1 MYLYFTFSA
10 CSCQYATRHFV
21 IANVVLKYSILT
33 STVYCSFAVIVIVIH
48 GGDLMPR
55 KGENI
60 YKRKDGRWE
69 GRYIKGRDG
78 KKAIYGYV
86 YSKSY
91 SEIKKKLILKRAEYA
106 LEEKE
111 PSASTMKDAL
121 FSELSEMWLRSIQ
134 SSVKESTWIKYRNI
148 LKCNVDPRLGNKN
161 MSEIDYSVASA
172 LCNDLMESGGKDQ
185 RGLAA
190 KTVADA
196 LSLTKAVI
204 KYASRMKYMTDC
216 TSLDVSVKVKNAPLW
231 VLSVQEQQI
240 LISELAK
247 DWGLTGLGIYI
258 CLFTGIRVGE
268 LCALTWDDISLKN
281 NMIHIHRTMQRLQTP
296 EGEKKT
302 AILITEPKS
311 QCSIRDIPIAG
322 TLREKLMQQTVK
334 EGYVLTGNKNK
345 YVEPRTM
352 QNHFKAIVERCGIR
366 DAHFH
371 TLRHTFATRCI
382 EVGFDVKSLSEILG
396 HANVSITL
404 NRYVHPSME
413 LKQKNMEKLSDL
425 FAVK

>member
-1 MYLYFTFSA
+1 MPYLF
-10 CSCQYATRHFV
+10 
-21 IANVVLKYSILT
+21 
-33 STVYCSFAVIVIVIH
+33 SFAVIVIVIH

-69 GRYIKGRDG
+69 GRYVKGRDG

-91 SEIKKKLILKRAEYA
+91 SEVKKQLILKRAEYA
-106 LEEKE
+106 LEGNK
-111 PSASTMKDAL
+111 PSASVMKDGK

-134 SSVKESTWIKYRNI
+134 ASAKESTWIKYRNI
-148 LKCNVDPRLGNKN
+148 LKCSIAPRLGNMN
-161 MSEIDYSVASA
+161 LNEIDYSVVPD
-172 LCNDLMESGGKDQ
+172 LCNKLMESGGKDKS
-185 RGLAA
+185 GLAA
-190 KTVADA
+190 KAVADA

-216 TSLDVSVKVKNAPLW
+216 TVLDVSVKIKNAPLR
-231 VLSVQEQQI
+231 VLSVQEQQV
-240 LISELAK
+240 LISELTEQP
-247 DWGLTGLGIYI
+247 DFTGLGIYI

-268 LCALTWDDISLKN
+268 LCALTWDDISLEN
-281 NMIHIHRTMQRLQTP
+281 NMIHIHRTMQRIQTP
-296 EGEKKT
+296 DGEKKT
-302 AILITEPKS
+302 AILIAEPKS

-322 TLREKLMQQTVK
+322 TLREKLIQHPAK

-345 YVEPRTM
+345 YIEPRTM
-352 QNHFKAIVERCGIR
+352 QNRVKAIMERCDIR

-382 EVGFDVKSLSEILG
+382 EVGFDVKAS
-396 HANVSITL
+396 
-404 NRYVHPSME
+404 
-413 LKQKNMEKLSDL
+413 
-425 FAVK
+425 VKSWDMPMSALH

>member
-1 MYLYFTFSA
+1 
-10 CSCQYATRHFV
+10 
-21 IANVVLKYSILT
+21 
-33 STVYCSFAVIVIVIH
+33 
-48 GGDLMPR
+48 MPR

-69 GRYIKGRDG
+69 GRYVKGRDG
-78 KKAIYGYV
+78 KKAIYGYI

-91 SEIKKKLILKRAEYA
+91 SEVKKHLILKRAEYT
-106 LEEKE
+106 LEENK
-111 PSASTMKDAL
+111 PSASTLKDAL

-134 SSVKESTWIKYRNI
+134 ASVKESTWIKYRNI
-148 LKCNVDPRLGNKN
+148 LKCSIVPRLGNTN
-161 MSEIDYSVASA
+161 LSEIDYSAVST

-185 RGLAA
+185 SRLAA

-204 KYASRMKYMTDC
+204 KYASRMKYMTDR
-216 TSLDVSVKVKNAPLW
+216 TALDVSVKVKNAPLR

-240 LISELAK
+240 LISDLTEEF
-247 DWGLTGLGIYI
+247 DLTGLGIYI

-268 LCALTWDDISLKN
+268 LCALTWNDISLEN
-281 NMIHIHRTMQRLQTP
+281 NMIHIHRTMQRIQTP
-296 EGEKKT
+296 DGETKT
-302 AILITEPKS
+302 AILIAEPKS

-322 TLREKLMQQTVK
+322 TLREKLIQQTVK
-334 EGYVLTGNKNK
+334 EGYVLTGNKNR

-352 QNHFKAIVERCGIR
+352 QNRFKAIVERCGIR

-413 LKQKNMEKLSDL
+413 LKQKNIDKLSEL

>member
-1 MYLYFTFSA
+1 
-10 CSCQYATRHFV
+10 
-21 IANVVLKYSILT
+21 
-33 STVYCSFAVIVIVIH
+33 
-48 GGDLMPR
+48 MPR

-69 GRYIKGRDG
+69 GRYVKGRDG

-91 SEIKKKLILKRAEYA
+91 SEVKKQLILKRAEYA
-106 LEEKE
+106 LEENK
-111 PSASTMKDAL
+111 PSASAMRDAL
-121 FSELSEMWLRSIQ
+121 FSEMSEMWLRSIQ
-134 SSVKESTWIKYRNI
+134 ASVKDSTWIKYRNI
-148 LKCNVDPRLGNKN
+148 LKCSIVPRLGNTN
-161 MSEIDYSVASA
+161 LSEIDYSVVSA

-185 RGLAA
+185 SGLAT

-204 KYASRMKYMTDC
+204 KYASRMKYMTDR
-216 TSLDVSVKVKNAPLW
+216 TALDVSVKVKNAPLR
-231 VLSVQEQQI
+231 VLSIKEQQI
-240 LISELAK
+240 LIAELTEEL
-247 DWGLTGLGIYI
+247 DFTGLGIYI

-268 LCALTWDDISLKN
+268 LCALTWDDISLEN
-281 NMIHIHRTMQRLQTP
+281 NMIHIHSTMQRIQTP
-296 EGEKKT
+296 DGKKKT
-302 AILITEPKS
+302 AILIAEPKS

-322 TLREKLMQQTVK
+322 TLREKLMQQSVK
-334 EGYVLTGNKNK
+334 EGYVLTGNKNR

-352 QNHFKAIVERCGIR
+352 QNRFKAIVEQCGIQN
-366 DAHFH
+366 AHFH

-413 LKQKNMEKLSDL
+413 LKQKNMDKLSEL

>member
-1 MYLYFTFSA
+1 
-10 CSCQYATRHFV
+10 
-21 IANVVLKYSILT
+21 
-33 STVYCSFAVIVIVIH
+33 
-48 GGDLMPR
+48 MPR

-69 GRYIKGRDG
+69 GRYVKGRNG

-91 SEIKKKLILKRAEYA
+91 SEVKKQLILKRAEYA
-106 LEEKE
+106 LEENK
-111 PSASTMKDAL
+111 PSATAMKDAL
-121 FSELSEMWLRSIQ
+121 FSEVSEMWLRSIQ
-134 SSVKESTWIKYRNI
+134 VLVKESTWIKYRNI
-148 LKCNVDPRLGNKN
+148 LKCSIVPRLGNTN
-161 MSEIDYSVASA
+161 LSEIDYLAVSA
-172 LCNDLMESGGKDQ
+172 LCNDLMEYGGKDQ
-185 RGLAA
+185 SGLAA

-204 KYASRMKYMTDC
+204 KYASRMKYITDR
-216 TSLDVSVKVKNAPLW
+216 TALDVSVKVKNAPLR
-231 VLSVQEQQI
+231 VLSIQEQKI
-240 LISELAK
+240 LIAELTDK
-247 DWGLTGLGIYI
+247 LDFTKLGIYI

-268 LCALTWDDISLKN
+268 LCALTWDDISLEN
-281 NMIHIHRTMQRLQTP
+281 NMIHIHRTMQRIQTP
-296 EGEKKT
+296 GSEKKT
-302 AILITEPKS
+302 AILIAEPKS

-322 TLREKLMQQTVK
+322 ALREKLMQQAVK

-352 QNHFKAIVERCGIR
+352 QNRFKAIAERCGLR
-366 DAHFH
+366 DVHFH

-413 LKQKNMEKLSDL
+413 LKQKNMDRLSEL

>member
-1 MYLYFTFSA
+1 
-10 CSCQYATRHFV
+10 
-21 IANVVLKYSILT
+21 
-33 STVYCSFAVIVIVIH
+33 
-48 GGDLMPR
+48 MPR

-69 GRYIKGRDG
+69 GRYVKGRNG

-91 SEIKKKLILKRAEYA
+91 SEVKKQLILKRAEYA
-106 LEEKE
+106 LEENK
-111 PSASTMKDAL
+111 PSASAMKDAL
-121 FSELSEMWLRSIQ
+121 FSDLSEMWLRSIQ
-134 SSVKESTWIKYRNI
+134 ASIKESTWIKYRNI
-148 LKCNVDPRLGNKN
+148 LKCSVVPRLGNTN
-161 MSEIDYSVASA
+161 SSEIDYSVVSA
-172 LCNDLMESGGKDQ
+172 FCNDLMESGGKDQ
-185 RGLAA
+185 SGLAA

-196 LSLTKAVI
+196 LSLIKAII
-204 KYASRMKYMTDC
+204 KYASRMKYMTDR
-216 TSLDVSVKVKNAPLW
+216 TALDVSVKVKNAPLR

-240 LISELAK
+240 LIAELTEK
-247 DWGLTGLGIYI
+247 LDFKELGIYI

-268 LCALTWDDISLKN
+268 LCALTWDDISLEN
-281 NMIHIHRTMQRLQTP
+281 NMIHIHRTMQRIQTP
-296 EGEKKT
+296 GSEKKT
-302 AILITEPKS
+302 AILIAEPKS
-311 QCSIRDIPIAG
+311 QYSIRDIPIAG
-322 TLREKLMQQTVK
+322 ALREKLMQQAVK

-352 QNHFKAIVERCGIR
+352 QNRLRAIAERCGLR
-366 DAHFH
+366 DVHFH

-413 LKQKNMEKLSDL
+413 LKQKNMDRLSEL

>member
-1 MYLYFTFSA
+1 
-10 CSCQYATRHFV
+10 
-21 IANVVLKYSILT
+21 
-33 STVYCSFAVIVIVIH
+33 
-48 GGDLMPR
+48 MPR

-60 YKRKDGRWE
+60 YKRKDCRWE
-69 GRYIKGRDG
+69 GRYVKGRDG

-91 SEIKKKLILKRAEYA
+91 SEVKKQLILKRAEYA
-106 LEEKE
+106 REENK
-111 PSASTMKDAL
+111 PSASVMKDGP
-121 FSELSEMWLRSIQ
+121 FSELSDMWLRSMQ
-134 SSVKESTWIKYRNI
+134 ASVKDSTWIKYRNI
-148 LKCNVDPRLGNKN
+148 LKCSVVPRLGNTRL
-161 MSEIDYSVASA
+161 SEIDYSVVSA
-172 LCNDLMESGGKDQ
+172 LCNDLMESGSKDQ
-185 RGLAA
+185 SGLAT

-204 KYASRMKYMTDC
+204 KYASCMKYMTDR
-216 TSLDVSVKVKNAPLW
+216 TALDVTVKIKTAPLR

-240 LISELAK
+240 LISELTEEL
-247 DWGLTGLGIYI
+247 DFTGLGIYI

-268 LCALTWDDISLKN
+268 LCALTWDDISLEN
-281 NMIHIHRTMQRLQTP
+281 NMIHIHKTMQRIQTP
-296 EGEKKT
+296 YGEKKT
-302 AILITEPKS
+302 AILIAEPKS

-322 TLREKLMQQTVK
+322 PLREKLIQQPVK

-345 YVEPRTM
+345 YIEPRTM
-352 QNHFKAIVERCGIR
+352 QNRFKVIVDRCGIR
-366 DAHFH
+366 NVHFH
-371 TLRHTFATRCI
+371 ILRHTFATRCV

-413 LKQKNMEKLSDL
+413 LKQKNMNKLSEL

>member
-1 MYLYFTFSA
+1 
-10 CSCQYATRHFV
+10 
-21 IANVVLKYSILT
+21 
-33 STVYCSFAVIVIVIH
+33 
-48 GGDLMPR
+48 MPR

-69 GRYIKGRDG
+69 GRYVKGRDG

-91 SEIKKKLILKRAEYA
+91 SEVKKKLILKRAEYA
-106 LEEKE
+106 LEENK
-111 PSASTMKDAL
+111 PSSSTMKDAL

-134 SSVKESTWIKYRNI
+134 SSVRESTWIKYRNI
-148 LKCNVDPRLGNKN
+148 LKCNIVPRLGNTN
-161 MSEIDYSVASA
+161 LSEIDYSVISA

-185 RGLAA
+185 SGLAT

-204 KYASRMKYMTDC
+204 KYASRMKYITDC
-216 TSLDVSVKVKNAPLW
+216 TALDVSVKVKNASLRI
-231 VLSVQEQQI
+231 LSVQEQQI
-240 LISELAK
+240 LISELTEE
-247 DWGLTGLGIYI
+247 LNLPGLGIYL

-268 LCALTWDDISLKN
+268 LCALTWDDISLEN
-281 NMIHIHRTMQRLQTP
+281 NMIHIHRTMQRIQTP
-296 EGEKKT
+296 DSERKT
-302 AILITEPKS
+302 AILIAKPKS

-322 TLREKLMQQTVK
+322 ALREKLVQQAVK
-334 EGYVLTGNKNK
+334 EGYVLTGNKTN
-345 YVEPRTM
+345 YIEPRTM
-352 QNHFKAIVERCGIR
+352 QNRFKAIVERCGIQ
-366 DAHFH
+366 DVHFH

-413 LKQKNMEKLSDL
+413 LKQKNMDKLSML
-425 FAVK
+425 FTVK

>member
-1 MYLYFTFSA
+1 
-10 CSCQYATRHFV
+10 
-21 IANVVLKYSILT
+21 
-33 STVYCSFAVIVIVIH
+33 
-48 GGDLMPR
+48 MPR

-69 GRYIKGRDG
+69 GRYVKGRDG

-91 SEIKKKLILKRAEYA
+91 SEVRKKLVLKRAEYA
-106 LEEKE
+106 LEENK
-111 PSASTMKDAL
+111 PSASSSKDAL
-121 FSELSEMWLRSIQ
+121 FSDLAEMWLRSIEAT
-134 SSVKESTWIKYRNI
+134 VKESTSLKYRNI
-148 LKCNVDPRLGNKN
+148 LNCSVVPRLGNTN
-161 MSEIDYSVASA
+161 LSEIDFSVVSA
-172 LCNDLMESGGKDQ
+172 LCNELLESGGKDQ
-185 RGLAA
+185 SGLAA

-204 KYASRMKYMTDC
+204 KYASRMKYMTDR
-216 TSLDVSVKVKNAPLW
+216 TALDVSVKVKNAPLR
-231 VLSVQEQQI
+231 VLSVQEQQV
-240 LISELAK
+240 LISELREEL
-247 DWGLTGLGIYI
+247 DFTGLGIYI

-268 LCALTWDDISLKN
+268 LCALTWDDISLEN
-281 NMIHIHRTMQRLQTP
+281 NMIHVHRTMQRIQTP
-296 EGEKKT
+296 DGEKKT
-302 AILITEPKS
+302 AILIAEPKS

-322 TLREKLMQQTVK
+322 TLREKLMQQSVK

-352 QNHFKAIVERCGIR
+352 QNRFKAIVERCGIR

-396 HANVSITL
+396 HANVSISL

-413 LKQKNMEKLSDL
+413 LKQKNMDKLSEL
-425 FAVK
+425 FTVK

>member
-1 MYLYFTFSA
+1 
-10 CSCQYATRHFV
+10 
-21 IANVVLKYSILT
+21 
-33 STVYCSFAVIVIVIH
+33 
-48 GGDLMPR
+48 MPR

-69 GRYIKGRDG
+69 GRYVKGRNG

-91 SEIKKKLILKRAEYA
+91 SEVKKQLILKRAEYA
-106 LEEKE
+106 QEDNK
-111 PSASTMKDAL
+111 PSASIMKDAL
-121 FSELSEMWLRSIQ
+121 FSDFSEIWIRSIQ
-134 SSVKESTWIKYRNI
+134 SSVKESTWIRYRNI
-148 LKCNVDPRLGNKN
+148 LKCSIVPYLGCLKL
-161 MSEIDYSVASA
+161 SEIDYAIVSNM
-172 LCNDLMESGGKDQ
+172 CNKLLNTGGKEQ
-185 RGLAA
+185 HGLST

-204 KYASRMKYMTDC
+204 KYASRMKYMTDR
-216 TSLDVSVKVKNAPLW
+216 TALDVSVKVKNAPLR
-231 VLSVQEQQI
+231 VLSIQEQQV
-240 LISELAK
+240 LISELK
-247 DWGLTGLGIYI
+247 EELDFTGLGIYI

-268 LCALTWDDISLKN
+268 LCALTWDDISLEN
-281 NMIHIHRTMQRLQTP
+281 NMIHIHRTMQRIQTP
-296 EGEKKT
+296 GGEKKT
-302 AILITEPKS
+302 AILIAEPKS

-322 TLREKLMQQTVK
+322 TLREKLMQQSAK
-334 EGYVLTGNKNK
+334 EGYVLTGNKNR

-352 QNHFKAIVERCGIR
+352 QNRFKAIVEQCGIQN
-366 DAHFH
+366 AHFH

-413 LKQKNMEKLSDL
+413 LKQKNMDKLSEL